1 MSNIKLNIRKVVSEN
16 LQRTRK
22 EIFQESFSIVRGSST
37 KDEFLTRVLI
47 ASSNLISEGYEMS
60 EIESFLN
67 EQDASSL
74 VAAGDDALSQIKN
87 ADWGKI
93 ARGTIMSSIK
103 EYAIKWL
110 LNNLGLK
117 GEIVDSVAIVFADY
131 NPLDLLKPFK
141 DMSTCMRPEAMPQLC
156 DSIMEA
162 VGRYIGGQVSGGGGS
177 TIVKLGIG
185 NLFGES
191 ISESNLGEIAA
202 TKFCNLIH
210 A

>member
-1 MSNIKLNIRKVVSEN
+1 MSNIKLNIKKVVTEN

-22 EIFQESFSIVRGSST
+22 EIFQESFSIVRGSSS

-47 ASSNLISEGYEMS
+47 ASSNLISEGYEMD

-87 ADWGKI
+87 ADWGKL

-110 LNNLGLK
+110 LNNLGMK
-117 GEIVDSVAIVFADY
+117 GEIVDSMAIVFADY

-141 DMSTCMRPEAMPQLC
+141 DMSSCTSADGMPKLC
-156 DSIMEA
+156 DAIMEG
-162 VGRYIGGQVSGGGGS
+162 VGRYIGGQLAGGGS
-177 TIVKLGIG
+177 TVVKLGVG

-191 ISESNLGEIAA
+191 IKESNIGEIAGA
-202 TKFCNLIH
+202 KFCNLIH
-210 A
+210 G

>member
-1 MSNIKLNIRKVVSEN
+1 MNNIKVDIRKVVSEN

-22 EIFQESFSIVRGSST
+22 EIFQESFSIVRGSSS

-47 ASSNLISEGYEMS
+47 ASSNLISEGYEMD

-74 VAAGDDALSQIKN
+74 VAAGDDALSQVKN
-87 ADWGKI
+87 ADWGKL

-110 LNNLGLK
+110 LNNLGMK

-141 DMSTCMRPEAMPQLC
+141 DMQTCMQSDAMPALC
-156 DSIMEA
+156 DAIMEGL
-162 VGRYIGGQVSGGGGS
+162 GRYIGNRAVSGRGDS
-177 TIVKLGIG
+177 TIKLGIG
-185 NLFGES
+185 NIFGES
-191 ISESNLGEIAA
+191 IKESNLGETAGA
-202 TKFCNLIH
+202 KFCSLIH
-210 A
+210 G

>member
-1 MSNIKLNIRKVVSEN
+1 MNNIKVDIRKVVSEN
-16 LQRTRK
+16 LKRTRK
-22 EIFQESFSIVRGSST
+22 EIFQESFSIVRGSSS

-47 ASSNLISEGYEMS
+47 ASSNLISEGYEMD

-87 ADWGKI
+87 ADWGKL

-110 LNNLGLK
+110 LNNLGMK
-117 GEIVDSVAIVFADY
+117 GEIVDSMAIVFSEY

-141 DMSTCMRPEAMPQLC
+141 DMSTCMSADAMPKLC
-156 DSIMEA
+156 DAIMEG
-162 VGRYIGGQVSGGGGS
+162 VGRFIGGQAVGGGS
-177 TIVKLGIG
+177 EILKLGVG

-191 ISESNLGEIAA
+191 IKKSNLGEIAGA
-202 TKFCNLIH
+202 EFCKLIH

>member
-1 MSNIKLNIRKVVSEN
+1 MSNIKLNIKKVVSEN

-22 EIFQESFSIVRGSST
+22 EIFQESFSIVRGSSS

-47 ASSNLISEGYEMS
+47 ASSNLISEGYEMN

-74 VAAGDDALSQIKN
+74 AAAGDDALSQVKN

-110 LNNLGLK
+110 LNNLGMK

-141 DMSTCMRPEAMPQLC
+141 DMASCTKPDAMPKLC

-162 VGRYIGGQVSGGGGS
+162 VGRYVGGQIAGGGGS
-177 TIVKLGIG
+177 TIVKLGVG

-191 ISESNLGEIAA
+191 IQQSNIGEIAA
-202 TKFCNLIH
+202 AKFCNLIH
-210 A
+210 G

>member
-1 MSNIKLNIRKVVSEN
+1 MNNIKVDIRKVVSEN
-16 LQRTRK
+16 LKRTRK

-47 ASSNLISEGYEMS
+47 ASSNLISEGYEMD

-74 VAAGDDALSQIKN
+74 VAAGDDALSQVKN
-87 ADWGKI
+87 ADWGKL

-110 LNNLGLK
+110 LNNLGMK

-131 NPLDLLKPFK
+131 DPLNLLKPFK
-141 DMSTCMRPEAMPQLC
+141 DMQTCMQSDAMPAVC

-162 VGRYIGGQVSGGGGS
+162 VGRYIGGQATGGGGS
-177 TIVKLGIG
+177 TIVKLGVG
-185 NLFGES
+185 NLFGEA
-191 ISESNLGEIAA
+191 IEQSNLGEIAGA
-202 TKFCNLIH
+202 KFCNLIH
-210 A
+210 G

>member
-1 MSNIKLNIRKVVSEN
+1 MNNINLNIKKVVSEN

-47 ASSNLISEGYEMS
+47 ASSNLINEGYEMD

-67 EQDASSL
+67 EQDSSSL

-141 DMSTCMRPEAMPQLC
+141 DMSSCMRPEAMPQLC

-177 TIVKLGIG
+177 TIVKLGVG
-185 NLFGES
+185 NLFGKS
-191 ISESNLGEIAA
+191 ISESNIGEIAA

-210 A
+210 G